1 MRLSLSWADIQY
13 AALALLAGLVLGL
26 ITGYW
31 ALSIGAV
38 LFFNI
43 IRLLSKLA
51 RIREWLIKGLMP
63 EAMPNIPGSA
73 GDLVKAIV
81 AVKRDSDR
89 QRKRLEEL
97 LNRFDAATDAMPDAM
112 LIIDRQNLVEWANP
126 AAKQLLGI
134 DPQRDIGQPVG
145 NIVRDPVIAHYLQMA
160 DYSEPLEFS
169 SPGSTERDLMLKIIP
184 YSHQRHLFYV
194 QDHKDL
200 LRLERVR
207 KSFVTNASHEM
218 RTPLTVII
226 GYLEALSEQEEM
238 DSRVRSGVDG
248 ALDQSL
254 RLKNLLEDLLALS
267 KLESTLSSQSAVE
280 PIDMVALLKETIELV
295 EASSHY
301 KDQPLS
307 LRCEAEVKLI
317 GNRTELQ
324 SVIRN
329 IVDNAVKYTE
339 PQTPIDIV
347 WKQLADGSAKLGVQD
362 HGEGIAARHLPHITE
377 RFYRVDKGR
386 SRDTGGTGLGLSIV
400 KHVVERHAGRL
411 HINSELGVGTYVEM
425 VFPQEQCEELSN
437 EL

>member
-1 MRLSLSWADIQY
+1 VKLSLSWADIQY
-13 AALALLAGLVLGL
+13 AALALLAGLMLGL
-26 ITGYW
+26 ISGYW

-38 LFFNI
+38 LFFHI

-51 RIREWLIKGLMP
+51 RIREWLVQGITAETSP
-63 EAMPNIPGSA
+63 DIPGSA
-73 GDLVKAIV
+73 GDIVKAIV

-112 LIIDRQNLVEWANP
+112 LIIDRQHRVEWANP

-134 DPQRDIGQPVG
+134 DPLRDVGQPVG
-145 NIVRDPVIAHYLQMA
+145 NIVRDPLIAHYLQTA
-160 DYSEPLEFS
+160 DYTEPLEFS
-169 SPGSTERDLMLKIIP
+169 SPGSVDRDLMLKIIP
-184 YSHQRHLFYV
+184 YSQQRHLFYV

-207 KSFVTNASHEM
+207 KAFVTNASHEM

-226 GYLEALSEQEEM
+226 GYLESLSDQEGM
-238 DSRVRSGVDG
+238 DLRVRHGVDG

-267 KLESTLSSQSAVE
+267 KLESTLSSQSVVAPV
-280 PIDMVALLKETIELV
+280 DMVALLKETKELV

-301 KDQPLS
+301 RDQPLS
-307 LRCEAEVKLI
+307 LSCETEVKLI
-317 GNRTELQ
+317 GNSTELQ

-329 IVDNAVKYTE
+329 VIDNAVKYTE
-339 PQTPIDIV
+339 AQTPINIV
-347 WKQLADGSAKLGVQD
+347 WKQLADGSAKLSVQD
-362 HGEGIAARHLPHITE
+362 HGEGITARHLPHITE

-400 KHVVERHAGRL
+400 KHVLERHSGKL
-411 HINSELGVGTYVEM
+411 QINSEIGVGTYVEM
-425 VFPQEQCEELSN
+425 IFPQERCE
-437 EL
+437 